1 MHSIITDG
9 FMQQMLAASKG
20 YCVMILRAGP
30 KRNRTGTDKIIWEH
44 GRRNF
49 QLRAGGIMSIVC
61 PVVDGGEIK
70 GIGIFN
76 RNAEETK
83 RIMDEDPAYWR
94 ESFCLKRTYVAGP
107 RRFPGKM
114 KRQINKDKL

>member
-1 MHSIITDG
+1 MQPNIETTITDEC
-9 FMQQMLAASKG
+9 MRQMLAASKG

-30 KRNRTGTDKIIWEH
+30 NWNQTAMEKIIWEH

-49 QLRAGGIMSIVC
+49 QLRADGIISIVC
-61 PVVDGGEIK
+61 PVVDGGDIK

-83 RIMDEDPAYWR
+83 RIMDEDPG
-94 ESFCLKRTYVAGP
+94 VQAGIFLYEAHLC
-107 RRFPGKM
+107 RGFPADSLAK
-114 KRQINKDKL
+114 